1 MAIHDLCYLAL
12 AVLCILLPLLY
23 YVFYRHVLPTFSFI
37 WLQVGGFFLMHCDDR
52 QRMAPLWLS
61 IKKTKGLRT
70 RFYVLCCL
78 LQVGGFFFMHRDDMQ
93 RVAPL
98 WLSTTEEV
106 REDPEVGGAG
116 V

>member
-37 WLQVGGFFLMHCDDR
+37 WLQVGGFFLMHCDD
-52 QRMAPLWLS
+52 
-61 IKKTKGLRT
+61 
-70 RFYVLCCL
+70 
-78 LQVGGFFFMHRDDMQ
+78 MQ